1 MSSQADPWAEVSAR
15 DVADLG
21 KDGFTALCN
30 DLLEVERL
38 LNHESADATSVT
50 ENIDAPD
57 GGVDALSDFQHS
69 SSFAPHGRTV
79 WQYKSGKVTPSDLA
93 KEIRKRDQS
102 SLLISEI
109 SAGASYKVLIAYDY
123 SATQV
128 AQREEAIRKELR
140 EKGVQNPSVAVR
152 NSKIIAQWASY
163 HPAIVAKHFR
173 RLPPGFETIDQRLA
187 MPQHGIGFRSDRQ
200 RSDLV
205 QRIQDQFSDPNGER
219 HIRITGP
226 AGIGK
231 SRVALEA
238 LRNWDKFTLYARTA
252 PSSAAFGRDLV
263 LSNKSAFLILDEC
276 NHELAT
282 EWAGVIEQAEGRVR
296 LLTVDT
302 TDIVTPRDTI
312 HLSGLDEKELAAIA
326 QEAAPVLTESQTR
339 WVARICEGFVKF
351 AIEVAVARAQA
362 PDAAVG
368 QLIESGNIPAI
379 LESLFKEKEERQV
392 MASLALFTRV
402 GYREKLQHE
411 AKAIA
416 QYFNIRWQDFN
427 DVAERM
433 IERGL
438 LSPRGRYVYVTP
450 MLLAVWLAAEQ
461 LRSSHDD
468 ILKVQGVPDAERF
481 WRRIGQMQGSISAE
495 GLASRILGASDRFRT
510 MEDMN
515 SEEASR
521 LVFELAKVA
530 PHAGAELLGR
540 LTREVSLHELQSMTW
555 GRRYQVWTLE
565 HLAERADTF
574 KLAASAL
581 LRLATAENE
590 SYGNNATGTFKG
602 LFQTILGRTVVP
614 APERLNFLDRVLSQ
628 ASDEEAII
636 AIEALGSALLTSETG
651 SPLGVHTEG
660 DAPPEGWRPKTWG
673 EYRAIQRQAF
683 DILLRQMQME
693 DAGRRKAAAHV
704 FLKRLRSLVDLGL
717 GPEARVALTRL
728 EQDSAAVD
736 ERELIAE
743 IGLFVEYD
751 LNKIEETERSAWNEI
766 ATRVLAG
773 SFHRRMLAL
782 VHSWDPPSHLIRERQ
797 DLQAAIHEL
806 ASQAVADPGL
816 LEDELR
822 WLCGHEQVPNITEFG
837 RALGEQDRH
846 GSLTDK
852 LIEATAL
859 NGDAR
864 LLANYAGGRSLA
876 EMELETLLDRI
887 EERAYGYLAQ
897 LLLLLPYRPSIKDR
911 YMRLLADSPDALS
924 TLDST
929 PVIWMA
935 REMTDSEVVELLEPL
950 IERSTAGSR
959 WVALAILEERIQ
971 SGKDMSF
978 VETAWRVLEQH
989 GDYAPHGTLVEHLW
1003 SEIAKEIAS
1012 QDPTRMLGILLD
1024 HAEDAE
1030 DDPSQFTYSQQASV
1044 LLDVLAKA
1052 GPIDWETFIRR
1063 VTGEP
1068 RLRLSFSWWGQ
1079 EKALLERVPLKTLQ
1093 EWAGDSADRLEQIAM
1108 FAKPGDQLTPVIVWL
1123 IEQAGPVSDAARRL
1137 RMHMR
1142 SGVFSGSQENRERGF
1157 LTLFEKWAVTASSPA
1172 LREWA
1177 EEGAEET
1184 RQWLPRIQQRE
1195 NEYDWD

>member
-1 MSSQADPWAEVSAR
+1 
-15 DVADLG
+15 
-21 KDGFTALCN
+21 
-30 DLLEVERL
+30 
-38 LNHESADATSVT
+38 
-50 ENIDAPD
+50 
-57 GGVDALSDFQHS
+57 
-69 SSFAPHGRTV
+69 
-79 WQYKSGKVTPSDLA
+79 
-93 KEIRKRDQS
+93 
-102 SLLISEI
+102 
-109 SAGASYKVLIAYDY
+109 
-123 SATQV
+123 
-128 AQREEAIRKELR
+128 
-140 EKGVQNPSVAVR
+140 
-152 NSKIIAQWASY
+152 
-163 HPAIVAKHFR
+163 
-173 RLPPGFETIDQRLA
+173 
-187 MPQHGIGFRSDRQ
+187 
-200 RSDLV
+200 
-205 QRIQDQFSDPNGER
+205 
-219 HIRITGP
+219 
-226 AGIGK
+226 
-231 SRVALEA
+231 
-238 LRNWDKFTLYARTA
+238 
-252 PSSAAFGRDLV
+252 
-263 LSNKSAFLILDEC
+263 
-276 NHELAT
+276 
-282 EWAGVIEQAEGRVR
+282 
-296 LLTVDT
+296 
-302 TDIVTPRDTI
+302 
-312 HLSGLDEKELAAIA
+312 
-326 QEAAPVLTESQTR
+326 
-339 WVARICEGFVKF
+339 
-351 AIEVAVARAQA
+351 
-362 PDAAVG
+362 
-368 QLIESGNIPAI
+368 
-379 LESLFKEKEERQV
+379 
-392 MASLALFTRV
+392 
-402 GYREKLQHE
+402 
-411 AKAIA
+411 
-416 QYFNIRWQDFN
+416 
-427 DVAERM
+427 M

-461 LRSSHDD
+461 LRAHD
-468 ILKVQGVPDAERF
+468 ILKVIHYGQVVPDAERF

-495 GLASRILGASDRFRT
+495 RLASDILGASDRFRT

-540 LTREVSLHELQSMTW
+540 LTREVPLHELQSMTW

-614 APERLNFLDRVLSQ
+614 AP
-628 ASDEEAII
+628 
-636 AIEALGSALLTSETG
+636 
-651 SPLGVHTEG
+651 
-660 DAPPEGWRPKTWG
+660 
-673 EYRAIQRQAF
+673 
-683 DILLRQMQME
+683 
-693 DAGRRKAAAHV
+693 
-704 FLKRLRSLVDLGL
+704 
-717 GPEARVALTRL
+717 
-728 EQDSAAVD
+728 
-736 ERELIAE
+736 
-743 IGLFVEYD
+743 
-751 LNKIEETERSAWNEI
+751 
-766 ATRVLAG
+766 
-773 SFHRRMLAL
+773 
-782 VHSWDPPSHLIRERQ
+782 

-876 EMELETLLDRI
+876 EMELETLLDLI

-911 YMRLLADSPDALS
+911 YMHLLADSPDALS

-929 PVIWMA
+929 PVIWIA

-971 SGKDMSF
+971 SGNNISF

-989 GDYAPHGTLVEHLW
+989 GDSAPHGTLVEHLW
-1003 SEIAKEIAS
+1003 SEVAKEIAS

-1157 LTLFEKWAVTASSPA
+1157 LTLFEKWAVNASSPA